1 MQEFTGNM
9 HRRSFLATGTAGVA
23 TALASCSGVFGGQ
36 VNLTNPETELQDG
49 GREKYLVY
57 SHDGERIVTVG
68 FSQRTVPDSLTDQFG
83 FRITVSHSD
92 ETKIESFR
100 FDLRA
105 PQSSVDPPADIYL
118 ESPAGGLWPDI
129 TYREVEDRWTRIALA
144 DTEELGEGTMTLETI
159 VDPHSAPAAEVGLR
173 VDLNLSTSGS
183 PPNRTYRVSTS
194 TTFEPITDS
203 S

>member
-1 MQEFTGNM
+1 ML
-9 HRRSFLATGTAGVA
+9 RRRYLATGTAGVA
-23 TALASCSGVFGGQ
+23 AALAGCSWVLGGE
-36 VNLTNPETELQDG
+36 VSLTNPETELQDG

-57 SHDGERIVTVG
+57 SHADERIVTVG
-68 FSQRTVPDSLTDQFG
+68 FSQRTVPASMTDRFG
-83 FRITVSHSD
+83 FRISVPHSD
-92 ETKIESFR
+92 ETSIESFR

-144 DTEELGEGTMTLETI
+144 DTRELGEGTMTLETI
-159 VDPHSAPAAEVGLR
+159 VDPHSVPAAEVGLR
-173 VDLNLSTSGS
+173 VDLTLSTSES
-183 PPNRTYRVSTS
+183 PPNRTYRVTTS
-194 TTFEPITDS
+194 TTFEPITGS